1 MKRCQ
6 SARSYSPFL
15 SSESF
20 CMKKLC
26 KYEFNC
32 GSFLKQTFRAAE
44 ARWESILVKMF
55 LKLVFKSCSGM
66 SLLAVAAGSS
76 FRPAGVQIGHPLI
89 ENVLLLTEIRKRS
102 CYVRKRV
109 NSGRKTFDGT
119 RARVRRDTPTRRK
132 WPHRSG
138 RFAIPQTTS
147 ATTGPC

>member
-1 MKRCQ
+1 MFLKSTRRRGKQKSAEVFNFRQRQGVNRFIHNSTRKAMCKTDLFTNRPEIKRCQ
-6 SARSYSPFL
+6 IARSYSPLL

-76 FRPAGVQIGHPLI
+76 FRPAGAQIK
-89 ENVLLLTEIRKRS
+89 LLNL
-102 CYVRKRV
+102 
-109 NSGRKTFDGT
+109 
-119 RARVRRDTPTRRK
+119 
-132 WPHRSG
+132 
-138 RFAIPQTTS
+138 
-147 ATTGPC
+147 